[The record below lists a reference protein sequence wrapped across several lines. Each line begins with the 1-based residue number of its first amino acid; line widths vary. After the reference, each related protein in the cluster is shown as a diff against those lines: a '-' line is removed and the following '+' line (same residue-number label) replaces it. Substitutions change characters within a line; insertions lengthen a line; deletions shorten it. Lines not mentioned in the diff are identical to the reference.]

1 MPHSK
6 FLPFILTILPE
17 LRLISDWARTLLS
30 SFLQMGHSIQV
41 GATPLSWSQALP
53 SPSSDYL
60 GLHDLPYLLW
70 TILDSAILCTSS
82 GLSQTPQS
90 SMLQSVLRAN
100 SAEAPSKDYIPNTST
115 WYNESDQLGASHKAL
130 TMVLEWCVRMRLMVV
145 KIHQQN
151 STFCFGCFWPL
162 LALTK
167 QLWWDLALG
176 IQLCLLQ
183 LSSPQLWPLSN
194 FGHDGGYSFQLCTL
208 V

>member
-6 FLPFILTILPE
+6 FLPFILIILPE
-17 LRLISDWARTLLS
+17 LRPISDWARTLLS
-30 SFLQMGHSIQV
+30 SFLQMKHSIQV

-70 TILDSAILCTSS
+70 TISDSAILHTSS

-100 SAEAPSKDYIPNTST
+100 SAEAPSEDYIPNTST

-130 TMVLEWCVRMRLMVV
+130 TMVLEWCVEWDWWWLRYISKTVHFALAA
-145 KIHQQN
+145 
-151 STFCFGCFWPL
+151 FD